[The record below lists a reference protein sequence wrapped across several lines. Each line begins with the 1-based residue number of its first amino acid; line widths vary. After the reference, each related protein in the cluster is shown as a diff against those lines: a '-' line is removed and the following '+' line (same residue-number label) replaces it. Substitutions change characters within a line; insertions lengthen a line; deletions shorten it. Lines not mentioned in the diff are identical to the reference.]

1 MGRWQSV
8 WGAQDDDSGDDGELE
23 EDVDEFDEGEWEL
36 DPNDPSHPDYDLSV
50 AAGYGEW
57 EPSRKSIFLRRG
69 MVLLLSLLVI
79 FGLMLPLLI
88 RITG

>member
-1 MGRWQSV
+1 MSRWQSV
-8 WGAQDDDSGDDGELE
+8 WETQDNEPDGEALE
-23 EDVDEFDEGEWEL
+23 EEGDELDEGEWEL

-57 EPSRKSIFLRRG
+57 EPSRTSIFLRRG

-79 FGLMLPLLI
+79 FGLIIPVLV